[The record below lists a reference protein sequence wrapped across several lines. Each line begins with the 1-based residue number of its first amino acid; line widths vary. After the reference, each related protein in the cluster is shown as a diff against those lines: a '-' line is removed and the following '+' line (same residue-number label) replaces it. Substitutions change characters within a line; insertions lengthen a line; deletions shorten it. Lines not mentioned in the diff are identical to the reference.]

1 MNTKSD
7 MHKDLEAQNRETV
20 NMAQKLVTHEN
31 RLEKTVGDCKYWLDK
46 YTESFKQHDKVMLGL
61 KTEINGRLDNVL
73 DQLNLRV
80 SIEDVTLNFERL
92 NDLLLVKFSQ
102 VEDTKES
109 VRDIMAYQKY
119 FYPLQM

>member
-1 MNTKSD
+1 
-7 MHKDLEAQNRETV
+7 
-20 NMAQKLVTHEN
+20 
-31 RLEKTVGDCKYWLDK
+31 
-46 YTESFKQHDKVMLGL
+46 MLGL

-80 SIEDVTLNFERL
+80 SIDDVTLNFERL

>member
-1 MNTKSD
+1 
-7 MHKDLEAQNRETV
+7 
-20 NMAQKLVTHEN
+20 
-31 RLEKTVGDCKYWLDK
+31 VGDCKYWLDK

-80 SIEDVTLNFERL
+80 SIDDVTLNFERL